1 MNCICI
7 LNPLRTLHV
16 RSETAA
22 AAATRWVLDPTHSE
36 VQFKIKHLV
45 ISTVTGSFKSF
56 QGSMQSAGDD
66 AFENAQLEFSLDV
79 DSIDTNQEQRD
90 GHLKGE
96 EFFDVAQFPTIK
108 FESTAFVRKG
118 DSFQVTGN
126 ITMKNVTKPVTLEAE
141 YGGSAVDFYGNH
153 KAGFEVTGK
162 INRKEFGLTW
172 GAVTEAGSIV
182 LGDDVKLIANVQFA
196 KQA

>member
-1 MNCICI
+1 M
-7 LNPLRTLHV
+7 
-16 RSETAA
+16 SEATATAA
-22 AAATRWVLDPTHSE
+22 TTKWTLDPTHSE

-56 QGSMQSAGDD
+56 EGSMQSEGDT
-66 AFENAQLEFSLDV
+66 FENAQVEFSLNV
-79 DSIDTNQEQRD
+79 DSIDTNQEMRD

-96 EFFDVAQFPTIK
+96 EFFDAAKYPTIK
-108 FESTAFVRKG
+108 FESTSFVKDG
-118 DSFQVTGN
+118 DGYKVTGN
-126 ITMKNVTKPVTLEAE
+126 LTMKDVTKTVTLEAE
-141 YGGSAVDFYGNH
+141 YGGTAVDFYGNT

-172 GAVTEAGSIV
+172 GGITEAGAIV

>member
-1 MNCICI
+1 M
-7 LNPLRTLHV
+7 
-16 RSETAA
+16 SDTAA
-22 AAATRWVLDPTHSE
+22 TATATKWALDPTHSE
-36 VQFKIKHLV
+36 IQFKIKHLV

-66 AFENAQLEFSLDV
+66 NFDNADVEFSLDV
-79 DSIDTNQEQRD
+79 DSIDTNQEMRD

-96 EFFDVAQFPTIK
+96 EFFDAAKFPTIK
-108 FESTAFVRKG
+108 FVSTSMVKDG
-118 DSFQVTGN
+118 DGYKLTGN
-126 ITMKNVTKPVTLEAE
+126 LTMKDVTKPVTLQAE

-172 GAVTEAGSIV
+172 GGITEAGAIV

>member
-1 MNCICI
+1 M
-7 LNPLRTLHV
+7 
-16 RSETAA
+16 TATKWA
-22 AAATRWVLDPTHSE
+22 LDPTHSE

-45 ISTVTGSFKSF
+45 ISTVSGSFNSF
-56 QGSMQSAGDD
+56 QGTMQSAGDD
-66 AFENAQLEFSLDV
+66 SFEDAQLEFSLDV
-79 DSIDTNQEQRD
+79 DSISTNQEQRD
-90 GHLKGE
+90 AHLKSE
-96 EFFDVAQFPTIK
+96 EFFDATTFPNIK
-108 FESTAFVRKG
+108 FASTSFVKAG
-118 DSFQVTGN
+118 DGFKVTGDL
-126 ITMKNVTKPVTLEAE
+126 TMKGVTKPVTLEAE

-182 LGDDVKLIANVQFA
+182 LGDDVKLVANVQFA

>member
-1 MNCICI
+1 M
-7 LNPLRTLHV
+7 
-16 RSETAA
+16 SETAT
-22 AAATRWVLDPTHSE
+22 AAATKWVLDPTHSE

-56 QGSMQSAGDD
+56 QGTMQSAGDD

-108 FESTAFVRKG
+108 FESTAFVQKG

-126 ITMKNVTKPVTLEAE
+126 LTMKDVTKPVTLEAE

-182 LGDDVKLIANVQFA
+182 LGDDVKLIANVQFV

>member
-1 MNCICI
+1 M
-7 LNPLRTLHV
+7 
-16 RSETAA
+16 SETAT
-22 AAATRWVLDPTHSE
+22 AATKWVLDAMHSE

-66 AFENAQLEFSLDV
+66 NFENAQLEFSLDV
-79 DSIDTNQEQRD
+79 DSVDTNQEQRD
-90 GHLKGE
+90 AHLRGE
-96 EFFDVAQFPTIK
+96 EFFDSAKYPTIK
-108 FESTAFVRKG
+108 FVSTSFVKDG
-118 DSFQVTGN
+118 DAYKVTGN
-126 ITMKNVTKPVTLEAE
+126 LTMKDVTKPVTLAAE
-141 YGGSAVDFYGNH
+141 YGGSAIDFYGNH

-196 KQA
+196 KQAEAAA

>member
-1 MNCICI
+1 M
-7 LNPLRTLHV
+7 
-16 RSETAA
+16 SETAT
-22 AAATRWVLDPTHSE
+22 AAATKWVLDPTHSE

-56 QGSMQSAGDD
+56 SGSMESASDD
-66 AFENAQLEFSLDV
+66 NFENAQLEFSLDV

-90 GHLKGE
+90 AHLKGD
-96 EFFDVAQFPTIK
+96 EFFDVAKFPTIK
-108 FESTAFVRKG
+108 FQSTSFVKDG
-118 DSFQVTGN
+118 DGYKVTGN
-126 ITMKNVTKPVTLEAE
+126 LTMKDVTKPVTLAAE

>member
-1 MNCICI
+1 M
-7 LNPLRTLHV
+7 
-16 RSETAA
+16 SETAT
-22 AAATRWVLDPTHSE
+22 ATKWVLDPTHSE

-45 ISTVTGSFKSF
+45 ISTVTGSFKTF
-56 QGSMQSAGDD
+56 QGSMMSDSDD
-66 AFENAQLEFSLDV
+66 QFENAQLEFSLDV
-79 DSIDTNQEQRD
+79 DSIDTNQAQRD
-90 GHLKGE
+90 GHLKGD
-96 EFFDVAQFPTIK
+96 EFFDAATFPTIK
-108 FESTAFVRKG
+108 FESTSFVKDG
-118 DSFQVTGN
+118 DGYKVTGSL
-126 ITMKNVTKPVTLEAE
+126 TMKDVTKTVTLEAE

-153 KAGFEVTGK
+153 KAGFEVIGK

>member
-1 MNCICI
+1 M
-7 LNPLRTLHV
+7 
-16 RSETAA
+16 SETT
-22 AAATRWVLDPTHSE
+22 ATATKWAIDPTHSE

-56 QGSMQSAGDD
+56 QGTMQSEGDT
-66 AFENAQLEFSLDV
+66 FENAQVEFELAV
-79 DSIDTNQEQRD
+79 DSIDTNQEMRD

-96 EFFDVAQFPTIK
+96 EFFDAAKYPAIK
-108 FESTAFVRKG
+108 FEST
-118 DSFQVTGN
+118 SFTKKSDDTYTLAGN
-126 ITMKNVTKPVTLEAE
+126 LTMKDVTKPVTLEAE
-141 YGGSAVDFYGNH
+141 YGGTAVDFYGNT

-162 INRKEFGLTW
+162 INRKEFGLSW
-172 GAVTEAGSIV
+172 GGITEAGAIV